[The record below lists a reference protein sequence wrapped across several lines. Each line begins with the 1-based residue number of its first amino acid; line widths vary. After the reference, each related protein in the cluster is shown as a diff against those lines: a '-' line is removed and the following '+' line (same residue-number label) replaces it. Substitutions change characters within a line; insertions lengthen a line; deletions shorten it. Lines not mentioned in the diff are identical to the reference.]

1 MLHRTPLYFIV
12 LHCTSLYFIVLP
24 FALHAPQANDR
35 VFKHELSKLVD
46 LDVWTRAKEA
56 SKAELGSRQAG
67 AARGA
72 AGRLQPSG
80 PARCGGMLTAAGI
93 AVKQLLS
100 CLAGFCLPLHCDFP
114 LLQEGQAS

>member
-1 MLHRTPLYFIV
+1 MCVCVGERVWVATLYCRATIASLGRACCTA

-67 AARGA
+67 GC
-72 AGRLQPSG
+72 Q
-80 PARCGGMLTAAGI
+80 
-93 AVKQLLS
+93 V
-100 CLAGFCLPLHCDFP
+100 
-114 LLQEGQAS
+114 